1 MSLSQALATAVAGLR
16 VTQSSLAL
24 VAANVANA
32 QTPGYVRKTAT
43 SVETAAGELGV
54 SVRIQSVNR
63 VLDQYVQRQLQVET
77 SGASYADL
85 RSQFY
90 DQLQSVYGAPGST
103 SALETTYDKF
113 MTTLQALSTSPDS
126 VAARSAVISSGQVL
140 AQQLGGMTSQIQGL
154 RSNAE
159 LGLSDSIA
167 KANDAMQRISDI
179 NKQLGTANATDATSA
194 VLLDQRDGYINQL
207 AQLMDIKV
215 VQNDNNQVTVFT
227 GSGIQLA
234 GIEASHLNF
243 DAQGSMTP
251 ASQWSSD
258 PTKRTVGTITLT
270 GASGGTFDLIANKSI
285 RSGQIAA
292 YVEMRDQVLVQ
303 AQTQLDD
310 LAAGMASALSDKTTD
325 GTPVPGPP
333 TGFDVDLS
341 GVLPGNSIHLSYTDS
356 ATNTLHNVTLVRV
369 DDPKALPLPNTAT
382 PDPNDRVIGIDFSG
396 GISSVLAQL
405 NSAFATTGMQ
415 FSNPIGSTLRIVDD
429 GASNQV
435 DVNAVSSTTTVTS
448 LTGGS
453 AELPFFLD
461 ANTPYTGAIT
471 GVGSQSVGLAGRM
484 VVNAGLVADPSR
496 LVVYQTS
503 PLTPAGDQTRPN
515 FLYDQLSSAGVT
527 FSPQSGIGTTV
538 APFTGTV
545 AQFIRQIAS
554 VQGQAADAASN
565 LKQGQ
570 DVVLSSLQQRF
581 NDGASVNI
589 DQEMANLLNLQN
601 AYAANAHVLSTV
613 KAMVDTLMQIL

>member
-103 SALETTYDKF
+103 SALETTYNNF

-405 NSAFATTGMQ
+405 NSALATTGMQ

-429 GASNQV
+429 GAGNQV

-554 VQGQAADAASN
+554 QQGQAADAASN